1 MLDRLFALEQSGIRL
16 GLENIARLC
25 AALGNPQDQ
34 FLAVHIAGTNGKGS
48 VTAMV
53 HAALVA
59 GGIHA
64 ARFTS
69 PHLVSLEE
77 RFVIGGSAVDTGT
90 LEEVTTDVLGH
101 ADRLRAAG
109 LLDVDP
115 TFFEAT
121 TAIGF
126 ELFRRAAVEVAV
138 IEVGLGG
145 RFDSTNI
152 VSSPVGAITTIG
164 LDHQDYLGETL
175 EEIAFEKAGII
186 KTGMTVVTG
195 TLPASALQVIERV
208 AAERGARLV
217 DAAAGIRGHHEMADG
232 RATLIVETP
241 VDRYGPVSL
250 ALRGEHQVGNALVAI
265 RLLETLQGV
274 GVSVSNEAI
283 VRGLSEVE
291 WPARLELI
299 SIAGLAQNAHHG
311 RSKRVLLDA
320 AHNVDGA
327 RALASY
333 LARWHPERPPLVL
346 GVMRDKDVEG
356 MIDQLLPV
364 VSSIIATAAPTPRAM
379 APDDLATRARARVA
393 HVDTLLDVRAEGD
406 PLLAV
411 ERALARS
418 DTVCVAGSIFLAG
431 TLRDAL
437 KRRAILR

>member
-1 MLDRLFALEQSGIRL
+1 MLERLFALEKSGIRL
-16 GLENIARLC
+16 GLENIAHLC

-34 FLAVHIAGTNGKGS
+34 FLSVHIAGTNGKGS

-77 RFVIGGSAVDTGT
+77 RFVIGDSTVDRDA
-90 LEEVTTDVLGH
+90 LERATADVLAH
-101 ADRLRAAG
+101 AERLRAAG
-109 LLDVDP
+109 ILDVDP

-126 ELFRRAAVEVAV
+126 ELFRRAAVAVAV
-138 IEVGLGG
+138 VEVGLGG

-152 VSSPVGAITTIG
+152 VSSPIGAITSIG

-186 KTGMTVVTG
+186 KPGMTVVTG
-195 TLPASALQVIERV
+195 ALPASATRVIAAV

-217 DAAAGIRGHHEMADG
+217 DARADIRVSQEMKDG
-232 RATLIVETP
+232 RATLIVDTLAG
-241 VDRYGPVSL
+241 RYGAMSL

-265 RLLETLQGV
+265 RLLETLR
-274 GVSVSNEAI
+274 EAGI
-283 VRGLSEVE
+283 AISSSAIERGLSEVE

-299 SIAGLAQNAHHG
+299 SIAGAAEADG
-311 RSKRVLLDA
+311 RPKHVLLDA

-327 RALASY
+327 RALADY
-333 LARWHPERPPLVL
+333 LARWHADRPPLVL

-364 VSSIIATAAPTPRAM
+364 VSSIIVTAAPTPRAM
-379 APDDLATRARARVA
+379 APDELAARVRSRVA
-393 HVDTLLDVRAEGD
+393 RVDTRVDVRVEAD
-406 PLLAV
+406 PLQAV

-431 TLRDAL
+431 TLREAL